1 MRKCSAIPLFFPL
14 VLCHEKS
21 MSAHALHMQKE
32 YWSVQTEPDSRSVLI
47 TLLLL
52 SSSNTGFLGCE
63 DGDGIN
69 DVSQGVPGS
78 DKMIPNKNKM
88 KVRVFLITRKFQ
100 FSLGLLVAIKTGEFK
115 FSTDLFSK
123 GGGGGGGVS

>member
-1 MRKCSAIPLFFPL
+1 MLSNSSFFPL

-21 MSAHALHMQKE
+21 MCAHALHMQKQ

-88 KVRVFLITRKFQ
+88 KVRVF
-100 FSLGLLVAIKTGEFK
+100 FSLLESSNSVRVYWLQ
-115 FSTDLFSK
+115 
-123 GGGGGGGVS
+123 